1 MTSTLNTPDQ
11 EIVFINAFVL
21 RDRRERLRSLV
32 GNPRRRK
39 QFVQEL
45 AHFKWLD
52 QRHVKH
58 LAPSSQNPEDIAK
71 LLRQKGAPDVCFLVS
86 EDSAVD
92 RKQLPLLS
100 ALEQVVG
107 HGTGTFIT
115 CIPGR
120 LAYFED
126 EDQRCILEK

>member
-1 MTSTLNTPDQ
+1 M
-11 EIVFINAFVL
+11 
-21 RDRRERLRSLV
+21 
-32 GNPRRRK
+32 
-39 QFVQEL
+39 
-45 AHFKWLD
+45 
-52 QRHVKH
+52 
-58 LAPSSQNPEDIAK
+58 
-71 LLRQKGAPDVCFLVS
+71 VS